1 MKKIIWAVL
10 CSLGAALLILDSAAS
25 VSIVREGID
34 ICLYTVIPSLFPMF
48 FLINILCSTLY
59 AGAFPWLKPLES
71 FCRLPRGGGIYFLT
85 GAVGGYPTGAHNIA
99 QAYRQGILNQ
109 QQAKRM
115 LAFCSN
121 AGPAFL
127 FGMVAGLLP
136 HRWWIWLIWLIHL
149 SSAILVGHLLPT
161 GSTVPIKSSISKPIQ
176 PVQALMISI
185 RTCAAVC
192 GWVIL
197 FRLIIHYECIL
208 GLKILPEIWLAAAS
222 GFLEITNGILSLSRI
237 SDPAVTFLFSSTM
250 LSFGGL
256 CVVMQTAS
264 VTGKLG
270 IRSYLLGKTMQTL
283 ITVTI
288 TVVLQ
293 YFLDIAL
300 MPPLYALLTVAVCIS
315 TLIWVRSWIWK
326 NYSSF

>member
-71 FCRLPRGGGIYFLT
+71 FCHLPRGGGIYFLT
-85 GAVGGYPTGAHNIA
+85 GAVGGYPAGAHNIA
-99 QAYRQGILNQ
+99 QAYRQGFLNQ
-109 QQAKRM
+109 KQAKRM

-127 FGMVAGLLP
+127 FGMVAGILP

-149 SSAILVGHLLPT
+149 SSAILVGHLLPAGT
-161 GSTVPIKSSISKPIQ
+161 NTPIKTGVSE
-176 PVQALMISI
+176 PVRPVRALMMSI
-185 RTCAAVC
+185 HTCGAVC
-192 GWVIL
+192 GWVIV
-197 FRLIIHYECIL
+197 FRLIIHYGCIL
-208 GLKILPEIWLAAAS
+208 GLLFLPELWLAAGS
-222 GFLEITNGILSLSRI
+222 GILEITNGILALSRI
-237 SDPAVTFLFSSTM
+237 SDPAATFLFSSAM

-264 VTGKLG
+264 VAGELG

-283 ITVTI
+283 ITVSI
-288 TVVLQ
+288 TMVVQCL
-293 YFLDIAL
+293 LDIPAISYS
-300 MPPLYALLTVAVCIS
+300 YALLTATGCIS
-315 TLIWVRSWIWK
+315 ILIWLRFWLRK